1 MSVSLPYFSI
11 MIYTPSQLLSFE
23 RFIEQYGGNP
33 RYELADGELIEM
45 EPTGPHEAVAGK
57 IASKISIEIDRQALP
72 FLVPKSCIL
81 RPASDEA
88 TARRPDVIV
97 LDEVALADEP
107 YWHREPIVLR
117 GQSVKLVVEVVSTNW
132 ENDYARK
139 VEEYALMGIPEY
151 WIADFRGLGGI
162 RFIGDPKQ
170 PTLTV
175 NRLSG
180 RVYEQQ
186 QYHLGDRIVS
196 PLFPELEL
204 KLDDVMPR

>member
-1 MSVSLPYFSI
+1 MTQ
-11 MIYTPSQLLSFE
+11 TPLKLLTFE
-23 RFIEQYGGNP
+23 EFVEQYGDDF

-57 IASKISIEIDRQALP
+57 IASKINLEIEHQNLP
-72 FLVPKSCIL
+72 FLIPKSCIL
-81 RPASDEA
+81 RPSSDEA

-97 LDEVALADEP
+97 LDEIALSDEP
-107 YWHREPIVLR
+107 HWHREPVIVR
-117 GQSVKLVVEVVSTNW
+117 SQSIKLVVEVVSTNW

-151 WIADFRGLGGI
+151 WIVDFRGLGGI

-175 NRLSG
+175 NQLAG
-180 RVYEQQ
+180 KLYEQRQ
-186 QYHLGDRIVS
+186 FRLGEQVIS
-196 PLFPELEL
+196 PLFPELNL
-204 KLDDVMPR
+204 KLSDVMPRTH